1 MAENNEKIP
10 EASVAKEK
18 KADKKPNIFARIGRR
33 IKKFFKDYFSE
44 MKKVVWPSRKQV
56 VKNTLIVM
64 AVVLIIGVF
73 IWALDL
79 LFQFGL
85 FQFFK

>member
-1 MAENNEKIP
+1 MAE
-10 EASVAKEK
+10 SQK
-18 KADKKPNIFARIGRR
+18 KSGNKMVR
-33 IKKFFKDYFSE
+33 FFKEVKSE

-56 VKNTLIVM
+56 VKNTLIVI
-64 AVVLIIGVF
+64 AVVLILGVF

-85 FQFFK
+85 FQFFNN